1 MSLILLKEVIKTTKL
16 KVTRQLW
23 LNMAMAVLISMPI
36 ISVMG
41 SSAIAGFEP
50 PPPDPNRTTG
60 RTSSSSR

>member
-1 MSLILLKEVIKTTKL
+1 MLIKEVIKTSTL

-23 LNMAMAVLISMPI
+23 LRLVIAVLISMPI

-41 SSAIAGFEP
+41 SSAVAGFEP

-60 RTSSSSR
+60 RTGSSSR